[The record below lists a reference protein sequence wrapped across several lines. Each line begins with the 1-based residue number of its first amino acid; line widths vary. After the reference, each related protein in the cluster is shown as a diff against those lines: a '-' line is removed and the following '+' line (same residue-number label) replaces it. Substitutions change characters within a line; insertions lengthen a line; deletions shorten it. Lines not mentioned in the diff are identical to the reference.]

1 MKSIPESTAKLLTAL
16 ILTATAFT
24 VRAEE
29 RSISEK
35 TREAAHDTKDVIVG
49 AAHGVGRA
57 ARIGWHKTKAFFSDE
72 LPAYHEGAHATLASL
87 AKEIFAVKARTPE
100 SAPAYF
106 RTRLLA
112 LDQQHE
118 YLSRQVSMVTREH
131 LRDRAIGARY
141 EFDRCIADLEA
152 AIDQA
157 ENGADMFIILV
168 KK

>member
-1 MKSIPESTAKLLTAL
+1 MKHHTHTTAA
-16 ILTATAFT
+16 ILTTVLLAATAFT
-24 VRAEE
+24 VCADDRT
-29 RSISEK
+29 ISKK
-35 TREAAHDTKDVIVG
+35 TREAARDTKDVIVG

-87 AKEIFAVKARTPE
+87 AKEIFAVKARTPD

>member
-1 MKSIPESTAKLLTAL
+1 MKHILTTAILTTTMFVATALTAQ
-16 ILTATAFT
+16 A
-24 VRAEE
+24 AE
-29 RSISEK
+29 RNFPEK
-35 TREAAHDTKDVIVG
+35 AREAAHETKDVIVG
-49 AAHGVGRA
+49 AAHDVGRA
-57 ARIGWHKTKAFFSDE
+57 ARIGWSKTKAFFSDD
-72 LPAYHEGAHATLASL
+72 LPAYHEGAHATLAAL
-87 AKEIFAVKARTPE
+87 AKEIFAVKARTPA

-118 YLSRQVSMVTREH
+118 FLSSQVSLVTRDH
-131 LRDRAIGARY
+131 LRDRTIGARY
-141 EFDRCIADLEA
+141 DFDRCIADLEQ